1 MTGCL
6 LSDWL
11 HGSSLMTWEVT
22 KWNTAYLHTLPVIVI
37 AAVFQLACL
46 LKCLR
51 TTIDSEGDKLKLKL
65 IVGCCLKTN
74 ASCITALL
82 ANSIQSLSNLLRI
95 RISAKT
101 KLPVCEHLW
110 LTWRSFWWH
119 PIFLGSRAKLNVY
132 FRQAFK
138 HYTTDRWLPLTRG
151 DMRHLWTVWHAQCW
165 IFRSK

>member
-1 MTGCL
+1 M
-6 LSDWL
+6 SHDM
-11 HGSSLMTWEVT
+11 SSNQMKSGISTYI
-22 KWNTAYLHTLPVIVI
+22 AS

-51 TTIDSEGDKLKLKL
+51 TTIDSEGDKLKLKD
-65 IVGCCLKTN
+65 

-95 RISAKT
+95 SAKT
-101 KLPVCEHLW
+101 KLPVCENLW

-119 PIFLGSRAKLNVY
+119 PIFLGSWALAKLNDY
-132 FRQAFK
+132 LRQTFK
-138 HYTTDRWLPLTRG
+138 HYTTDRCKNASCHWPAEIW
-151 DMRHLWTVWHAQCW
+151 DIYRHFAWHAQCW